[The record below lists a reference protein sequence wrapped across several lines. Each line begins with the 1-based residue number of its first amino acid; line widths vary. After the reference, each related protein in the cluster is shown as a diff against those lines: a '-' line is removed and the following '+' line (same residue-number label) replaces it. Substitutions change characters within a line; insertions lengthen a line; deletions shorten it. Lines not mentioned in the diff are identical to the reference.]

1 MPSRVAAQQENG
13 DGALKKVALMLAIA
27 ATTAIAAQAASADNY
42 GGVSYAYQL
51 QVKQMVYKEFGKNWK
66 AEAMI
71 RCIRRESGF
80 NPKVANWHDSHGGS
94 FGLAQINGVHDPS
107 PGKYATKAWI
117 QKMWD
122 PAQNLRQAHRLMNGA
137 GLGPWGGGC

>member
-1 MPSRVAAQQENG
+1 M
-13 DGALKKVALMLAIA
+13 KKVALILATA
-27 ATTAIAAQAASADNY
+27 ATAIVTQAASADNF

-51 QVKQMVYKEFGKNWK
+51 QVKQMVYKEFGHGWQ

-80 NPKVANWHDSHGGS
+80 NPKAANWTDSHGGS
-94 FGLAQINGVHDPS
+94 FGLAQINGIHDPS

-117 QKMWD
+117 ARMWD
-122 PAQNLRQAHRLMNGA
+122 PVQNLRQAHRLMGK
-137 GLGPWGGGC
+137 GDLGPWGGSC